1 MSLRVLTALLLAGA
15 LVGALVELSCLAGE
29 MRNVSAMP
37 QDASGL
43 PGVDVGSPSA
53 PELETD
59 DVPAAGPIITY

>member
-1 MSLRVLTALLLAGA
+1 MSVRVLIGLLLAGV

-37 QDASGL
+37 QDVSGP

-53 PELETD
+53 PELEPD
-59 DVPAAGPIITY
+59 DGPAAGPIITY